1 MAEPMKPVCLLT
13 GAGGVLG
20 SAFCRTLAARFD
32 IAAVYRARH
41 PDTPSQLEWLRD
53 PLDPSLRVP
62 ENDHPVFAIQQ
73 DLSHEDGPSR
83 VVDLALT
90 HFGRVD
96 VLVNAAA
103 DVTFWGPLLDAERQ
117 KDRLRSQLEM
127 NVMVPIRLA
136 ALVAERFWRDRRDE
150 NLARSRSVVNVS
162 STSGLQIFKGCN
174 QSMYSAS
181 KAALNYLTCHMAEE
195 FSVFGV
201 RANAVAPGSF
211 PGQIA
216 TARVVSA
223 IIRLAEEDIAGKV
236 LVIDEH
242 GERLT
247 P

>member
-13 GAGGVLG
+13 GAGGLLG

-32 IAAVYRARH
+32 IAAIYRARH

-83 VVDLALT
+83 VVDLALA

-117 KDRLRSQLEM
+117 EGLRLEEGDALVEALVRDGGGLDDAQEDRRRSVGRRVLGAHLLDRLHRGRHVLRDAEGEDLE
-127 NVMVPIRLA
+127 VDAVDVLARRALRDAPHAVELGLEDEVVVRAVRPLTA
-136 ALVAERFWRDRRDE
+136 ALVALLMALSFALL
-150 NLARSRSVVNVS
+150 LA
-162 STSGLQIFKGCN
+162 LAQ
-174 QSMYSAS
+174 
-181 KAALNYLTCHMAEE
+181 KA
-195 FSVFGV
+195 
-201 RANAVAPGSF
+201 
-211 PGQIA
+211 
-216 TARVVSA
+216 
-223 IIRLAEEDIAGKV
+223 RL
-236 LVIDEH
+236 H
-242 GERLT
+242 
-247 P
+247 